1 MVCERRTTM
10 TSINANRHRLARRLG
25 GVSFLAIALALGG
38 HAITDPAIASA
49 EKVWDIEEYDKCRD
63 AFAWQQMDMSLNEQ
77 KQIEEACCTLNGG
90 VFKDD
95 GYLGKCVAPPADNK
109 GSRQLPG
116 NIHIPTDIAT
126 APVVTQEQ
134 PTPAGAIG

>member
-1 MVCERRTTM
+1 M